1 MQSNLKTE
9 RQIKKKVANS
19 TCHQQG
25 EVDGINEY
33 KILMGKSY
41 TRTHFANLYISKRK
55 KLNYIF
61 NKQCSIVRT
70 VRIRHNIQTRG
81 WTF

>member
-33 KILMGKSY
+33 KILMGISY
-41 TRTHFANLYISKRK
+41 PRTEFENLNISKRK
-55 KLNYIF
+55 NE
-61 NKQCSIVRT
+61 NKSSINSAVLC
-70 VRIRHNIQTRG
+70 G
-81 WTF
+81 L